1 MDKSDERI
9 RWGTEQRLEFIE
21 FMVFWEGGVNRSD
34 ITRRFGVSVPQASND
49 LTHYQK
55 LAPANLRYD
64 SSEKRYVATSE
75 FAPRFVKP
83 DADRYL
89 VQLKAVSDHVLSID
103 DTWIVRPPDFDG
115 MPVPT
120 RRVDPAILK
129 QLISTIR
136 AERSIEIY
144 FQSMNPKR
152 PEAIWRRITPHAFA
166 HDGLRWHVRAFCH
179 MESKFKD
186 FIISR
191 CRDLRGEAAPGA
203 KASDDR
209 TWHSF
214 FDVILKPNPDLTAKQ
229 RETIALDYEMAE
241 GFARTTVRC
250 ALLYYF
256 EKRLRLDIEG
266 DKDKSSE
273 KPVVIHNRE
282 EFVRARDAAM
292 A

>member
-1 MDKSDERI
+1 MDKPDERI

-21 FMVFWEGGVNRSD
+21 FRTFWEGGVNRSD
-34 ITRRFGVSVPQASND
+34 ITQRFGVSVPQASND
-49 LTHYQK
+49 LTLYQK
-55 LAPANLRYD
+55 LMPSNLRYD
-64 SSEKRYVATSE
+64 SSEKRYVPTPD
-75 FAPRFVKP
+75 FAPRFMKP
-83 DADRYL
+83 NADRYL
-89 VQLKAVSDHVLSID
+89 VQLKAVSDHVLPIE

-120 RRVDPAILK
+120 RRIDPSILK
-129 QLISTIR
+129 RLISTIR

-152 PEAIWRRITPHAFA
+152 PEAIWRRITPHALA

-191 CRDLRGEAAPGA
+191 CRDLRDEDAPGA
-203 KASDDR
+203 AASDDHL
-209 TWHSF
+209 WKSF
-214 FDVILKPNPDLTAKQ
+214 FDVILKPNPDLTPTQ
-229 RETIALDYEMAE
+229 RETIALDYEME
-241 GFARTTVRC
+241 DCFAKLSVRR

-256 EKRLRLDIEG
+256 EKRLRLDNQAG
-266 DKDKSSE
+266 KDKPSE
-273 KPVVIHNRE
+273 KPVVIHNVVD
-282 EFVRARDAAM
+282 FIKARDAAM

>member
-21 FMVFWEGGVNRSD
+21 FRTFWEGGVNRSD
-34 ITRRFGVSVPQASND
+34 ITQKFGVSVPQASND
-49 LTHYQK
+49 LTLYQK

-64 SSEKRYVATSE
+64 SSEKRYVATPD
-75 FAPRFVKP
+75 FAPRFMKP
-83 DADRYL
+83 NADRYL

-129 QLISTIR
+129 RLIAAIR

-144 FQSMNPKR
+144 FQSMNQKR
-152 PEAIWRRITPHAFA
+152 PHAIWRRITPHAFA

-191 CRDLRGEAAPGA
+191 CRELRDEDAPGA
-203 KASDDR
+203 KAADDR
-209 TWHSF
+209 PWNSF
-214 FDVILKPNPDLTAKQ
+214 FDVILKPNPDLTPSQ
-229 RETIALDYEMAE
+229 RETIALDYEMNA
-241 GFARTTVRC
+241 GFAKTTVRC

-256 EKRLRLDIEG
+256 EKRLRLDIEAG
-266 DKDKSSE
+266 KDKPFE
-273 KPVVIHNRE
+273 KPVVIYNVE
-282 EFVRARDAAM
+282 DFVKARDAAM